1 MYKPELF
8 LTWVLMNNRKK
19 SLNFSSSFQEVQLVL
34 VSVTHLSRIRGL
46 NKYRNNTLYIISG
59 ELKASSWR
67 QALYLRGAGSSW
79 VAGLTCWLIKDG
91 VIRDRSYSSFLEL
104 DKRLILW
111 SKAEIEPVPGEPVLH
126 ALSWKCNLSSKRAGF
141 TETAQRLSL
150 ANWDNMRGEWL
161 SMYYPR

>member
-8 LTWVLMNNRKK
+8 LTWVLMNNRQKKKK
-19 SLNFSSSFQEVQLVL
+19 SELFLFISEVQLVL

-59 ELKASSWR
+59 ELKASSR
-67 QALYLRGAGSSW
+67 KQALYLRGAGSSW

-111 SKAEIEPVPGEPVLH
+111 SKAEIEPVPGEAVLH

-141 TETAQRLSL
+141 TEMAQRQSF
-150 ANWDNMRGEWL
+150 MRGERL